1 MIKAKEIEKANDEFH
16 QPFLHIKKKARQI
29 QENYLNFTK
38 LFTTTNTKCHFKM
51 VKCESYFH

>member
-38 LFTTTNTKCHFKM
+38 LFIDNFKLLAFIAL
-51 VKCESYFH
+51 KF